1 MAPEGDWI
9 LLSTAVVRMAELS
22 PAYRLRPGLAHRDL
36 EYAIRADRVE
46 LRGHP
51 IGARAG
57 PPVAVPRPISPG
69 YEVNLHH
76 NTILLRRPGHSG
88 AELLFR
94 DVEIEWTS
102 ARKYLGTIL
111 AASASTPTAP
121 PSEVKTALANSSGV
135 ATAKV
140 GAPKRGRRPKK
151 LEEVKSAMRD
161 QIQRKLLS
169 ASELKNM
176 YEKELPNKFNASRTT
191 CRDARKAI
199 LTEFVGNSIPDK

>member
-46 LRGHP
+46 LRGNP
-51 IGARAG
+51 IGARPG
-57 PPVAVPRPISPG
+57 SPVAVPRPISPR

-76 NTILLRRPGHSG
+76 NTILLRRPGPSG

-102 ARKYLGTIL
+102 ASKYLGTIL

-121 PSEVKTALANSSGV
+121 PSEVKTAPANSSGV
-135 ATAKV
+135 TAAKV
-140 GAPKRGRRPKK
+140 GALKRGRRPKK
-151 LEEVKSAMRD
+151 LEEVKSVMRD
-161 QIQRKLLS
+161 QIRRKLLS
-169 ASELKNM
+169 VSELKNM
-176 YEKELPNKFNASRTT
+176 YEKELPKKFNAGRTT

-199 LTEFVGNSIPDK
+199 LAEFVGNSIPNK